1 MNRLYSAIYVGSR
14 WKIQDR
20 RQIKNDRS
28 TQTKHNPGKANNAKH
43 STTKLLWGLVA
54 IYGTRPENKWLILQC
69 FWAHMGPLYT
79 VQNRVLLCA
88 ENDRLNRQTNTRP
101 SDGKCSVTK
110 ALPAETEQMKMMTA
124 VDVVKWL
131 QRQAEWL
138 LVGSVVQRRANMKP
152 WTTRCIIF

>member
-54 IYGTRPENKWLILQC
+54 IYGTRPENTWLILQC

-88 ENDRLNRQTNTRP
+88 ENDRLNRQTN
-101 SDGKCSVTK
+101 SQWWILIGYSKHE
-110 ALPAETEQMKMMTA
+110 A
-124 VDVVKWL
+124 
-131 QRQAEWL
+131 
-138 LVGSVVQRRANMKP
+138 QRRQMLSHQGITGRNRADEDDDRSRRREVTSATG
-152 WTTRCIIF
+152 W